1 MENLRKVALVTG
13 ATRGI
18 GKEIVYT
25 LAENGYDVSVNY
37 RTKTA
42 EVEEM
47 KKEIEEKFNVRC
59 AVVQGDVGSFEDA

>member
-47 KKEIEEKFNVRC
+47 KKENDNLYLLDIRNMLNEE
-59 AVVQGDVGSFEDA
+59 QL